1 MLLLPSPMKVMI
13 RHNIWT
19 YFFYYSSFYFLE
31 QECWNIAKLDSIL
44 ATLAEETGETYAGV
58 NSAYVY
64 FGMWKA
70 TFSWHVEDMDVSGR
84 FHRMFYDF
92 FLHLIK
98 SIWFL
103 SSWNKLCSSLI
114 VAKHPSTKWV
124 AVGDIVV
131 NYTCILSLSWELCSG
146 HWLLQSRF
154 EYRP

>member
-1 MLLLPSPMKVMI
+1 MDVMLLLPSPMTVMI

-98 SIWFL
+98 SIWFFFY
-103 SSWNKLCSSLI
+103 SSIPSISYIMDNQKPGIASLQKTDTCWKKP
-114 VAKHPSTKWV
+114 VARYFRT
-124 AVGDIVV
+124 
-131 NYTCILSLSWELCSG
+131 
-146 HWLLQSRF
+146 
-154 EYRP
+154 

>member
-1 MLLLPSPMKVMI
+1 MESSIFFSYILDGCDVATAITDEGNDQTSYLRI
-13 RHNIWT
+13 
-19 YFFYYSSFYFLE
+19 YFCITHHFTFLE

-84 FHRMFYDF
+84 FHRMFNDF

-98 SIWFL
+98 SI
-103 SSWNKLCSSLI
+103 
-114 VAKHPSTKWV
+114 
-124 AVGDIVV
+124 
-131 NYTCILSLSWELCSG
+131 
-146 HWLLQSRF
+146 
-154 EYRP
+154 